1 MRRRT
6 EKLMREGREGR
17 EKGQAAL
24 EFVGVITLLL
34 IAGLATVQ
42 LGLAAYAVQQAGTAA
57 RAAARTASY
66 RQADMDPVAAG
77 EAAVSGWLAPQ
88 ITVGDG
94 GDAVTA
100 TASVPVPSILPLF
113 QFGSAVR
120 SATMPKD

>member
-1 MRRRT
+1 MSARRD
-6 EKLMREGREGR
+6 R

-34 IAGLATVQ
+34 IVGLSAVQ

-66 RQADMDPVAAG
+66 RQADMDPAVAG
-77 EAAVSGWLAPQ
+77 EAAVSGWLNPA
-88 ITVGDG
+88 ISVGDG

-100 TASVPVPSILPLF
+100 TATVPVPSVLPLF
-113 QFGSAVR
+113 DFGPAIR